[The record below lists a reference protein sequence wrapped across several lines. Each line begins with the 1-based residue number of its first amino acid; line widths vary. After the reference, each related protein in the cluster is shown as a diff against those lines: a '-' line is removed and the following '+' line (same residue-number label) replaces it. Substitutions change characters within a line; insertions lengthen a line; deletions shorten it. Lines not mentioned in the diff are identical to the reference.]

1 MLTEKYNSFLKSF
14 FVRSEAL
21 TKELVNISNLLTT
34 IKETVH
40 HGTVV
45 REVKPKALQLR
56 EPINFS
62 DVAQYRFIFDGLAES
77 SPGVMVSLD
86 KAHWTITSTSLGTDL
101 NYCLQELQIR
111 PLIMHGF
118 SFVVPLYIFRL
129 LLLFSFFFIIV
140 PLGLLLLIRFFVNR
154 PATSELPFCLC
165 VKTI

>member
-21 TKELVNISNLLTT
+21 TKELANISNLLTT

-40 HGTVV
+40 HRTVV

-111 PLIMHGF
+111 PLIIHGF

-129 LLLFSFFFIIV
+129 LLLFSFF
-140 PLGLLLLIRFFVNR
+140 L
-154 PATSELPFCLC
+154 
-165 VKTI
+165 